1 VRENVAFGLRA
12 RGGRGADVE
21 RRVDAELT
29 RVGLKDLGARQPG
42 ELSGGQQQRVALARA
57 LILEPRLLLLDE
69 PLSALDLQTRR
80 TVRGE
85 LRRLL
90 ADLPCTTVF
99 VTHSP
104 IEALLF
110 GDSIAVLEQGKV
122 SQVGSR
128 DELLRRPRTA
138 YVAEFMGVNLLQGR
152 AGEGSAAGTTEV
164 TTRDGT
170 VTVATGDT
178 VSAEELFV
186 AVSPREIT
194 LYRTPPDGSARNL
207 YRGRV
212 VELVPEPPFGERV
225 RVVLDTH
232 PPLVAEVTRAA
243 AAELEL
249 VEGQELF
256 ASFKATGAIA
266 YS

>member
-1 VRENVAFGLRA
+1 
-12 RGGRGADVE
+12 
-21 RRVDAELT
+21 
-29 RVGLKDLGARQPG
+29 
-42 ELSGGQQQRVALARA
+42 
-57 LILEPRLLLLDE
+57 
-69 PLSALDLQTRR
+69 
-80 TVRGE
+80 
-85 LRRLL
+85 
-90 ADLPCTTVF
+90 
-99 VTHSP
+99 
-104 IEALLF
+104 
-110 GDSIAVLEQGKV
+110 
-122 SQVGSR
+122 
-128 DELLRRPRTA
+128 
-138 YVAEFMGVNLLQGR
+138 MGVNLLQGR
-152 AGEGSAAGTTEV
+152 AHAGGVDGITEV
-164 TTRDGT
+164 TTSDGA
-170 VTVATGDT
+170 VAVAASDHAG
-178 VSAEELFV
+178 AEELFV

-249 VEGQELF
+249 AEGQELF